1 MFRLSEPVCALHARR
16 LGPDREVSRVT
27 TDSRAVQPG
36 DLFVALPGERVDG
49 HGFVAAALEA
59 GAAGA
64 LVTRADVAGVDAP
77 LLLVE
82 DTRLALG
89 RLGAW
94 WRDRFDLPVVGV
106 TGSNGK
112 TSVKEMVAAILREHA
127 GPEAVLAT
135 EGNLNNDLGLPL
147 MLLRLRPTH
156 RYAVLEMGMNHLG
169 EIRVLTGMAR
179 PSVAVINNAGTAHIG
194 EVGSRHNIAV
204 AKGEIFEGLAEGGVR
219 VLNADDAFC
228 DYWAGL
234 RPELPVL
241 RFGLDAPAEVSARQ
255 ELLAD
260 GARLWLRLPGGDV
273 EAQLQVPGL
282 HNVRNALAAA
292 AVATALQVPPA
303 TIARGLSG
311 YRGTRGRLQPGDGV
325 GGCRVVDDSYNANP
339 DSARAAIAWLAGL
352 PGRRVLVLGDMGE
365 LGADGPALHA
375 EVGACAR
382 DAGVDA
388 LHALGELSRHSVAA
402 FGVGALHHEAPAALV
417 AALREACRPDTTI
430 LVKGSR
436 FMRMER
442 VVGALTGG
450 TSAGSDH

>member
-1 MFRLSEPVCALHARR
+1 MFRLSEPVAALQARR
-16 LGPDREVSRVT
+16 LGPDREVLRVI

-49 HGFVAAALEA
+49 HRFVGAALEA

-64 LVTRADVAGVDAP
+64 LVTRADVAGEDAP
-77 LLLVE
+77 LLVVD

-94 WRDRFDLPVVGV
+94 WRDRFELPVVGV

-147 MLLRLRPTH
+147 MLLRLRSTH

-204 AKGEIFEGLAEGGVR
+204 AKGEIFEGLGAGGVR

-228 DYWAGL
+228 GFWTGL
-234 RPELPVL
+234 RPELPAL
-241 RFGLDAPAEVSARQ
+241 RFGLEAPAEVSARH

-260 GARLWLRLPGGDV
+260 GSRLWLRLPGGEV
-273 EAQLQVPGL
+273 EARLRVPGL

-311 YRGTRGRLQPGDGV
+311 YAGTRGRLQSRDGV

-339 DSARAAIAWLAGL
+339 DSTRAAITWLAGL

-375 EVGACAR
+375 QVGACAR
-382 DAGVDA
+382 GEGVDA
-388 LHALGELSRHSVAA
+388 LHTLGELSRQSVVA
-402 FGVGALHHEAPAALV
+402 FGAGAVHHVDAATLV
-417 AALREACRPDTTI
+417 AALRDVCRPDTTI

-442 VVGALTGG
+442 VVDALTGG